1 MWAKP
6 EEKVRACRLL
16 MTVPQDQK
24 TPFFAIFA
32 FPLRSLRLKALV
44 FERKYEKLVTAK
56 FAKNGRQGRKER
68 LSTLGDLDPLG
79 CHDLR
84 NPRGRRRVAVMWA
97 KPEEKVRTCRL
108 LTPVL
113 QVTEDA
119 FLCDL
124 RVPFAIFAVKGS
136 CFSEQIRK
144 ACNRKFAKNGH
155 QGRKERL
162 CTSGDLD
169 PIRMSRSQ
177 EPAWP
182 AACCGNVGKA

>member
-1 MWAKP
+1 MAGGVQRLCGQSLLREIP
-6 EEKVRACRLL
+6 HLQTTDARAAGHRRCLSSRSSRC
-16 MTVPQDQK
+16 
-24 TPFFAIFA
+24 
-32 FPLRSLRLKALV
+32 PLRSLRLKALV
-44 FERKYEKLVTAK
+44 FGRKYEKLVTAK

-68 LSTLGDLDPLG
+68 LSTSGDLDPLG

-97 KPEEKVRTCRL
+97 KPGKRRSAACKL

-136 CFSEQIRK
+136 CF
-144 ACNRKFAKNGH
+144 
-155 QGRKERL
+155 
-162 CTSGDLD
+162 
-169 PIRMSRSQ
+169 
-177 EPAWP
+177 
-182 AACCGNVGKA
+182 

>member
-1 MWAKP
+1 MGKAW
-6 EEKVRACRLL
+6 EEKVPSCRLL
-16 MTVPQDQK
+16 
-24 TPFFAIFA
+24 TPVVQVQNTRFFAIFA

-44 FERKYEKLVTAK
+44 FERWKYEKLVTAK

-68 LSTLGDLDPLG
+68 LCTSGDLDPLG

-97 KPEEKVRTCRL
+97 KPGKRRSAACKL

-136 CFSEQIRK
+136 CF
-144 ACNRKFAKNGH
+144 
-155 QGRKERL
+155 
-162 CTSGDLD
+162 
-169 PIRMSRSQ
+169 
-177 EPAWP
+177 
-182 AACCGNVGKA
+182 